1 MRLAP
6 VEITNCHSSTVAV
19 RPSTASL
26 ARASVPATPTEQQ
39 ALAFAAQADL
49 SSPWPTHRIRCFL
62 PLQAKATESPGM
74 S

>member
-6 VEITNCHSSTVAV
+6 VEITTCHSSTVAV
-19 RPSTASL
+19 RPSIASS

-62 PLQAKATESPGM
+62 PVRAKATQS
-74 S
+74 SSAS